1 MTNQAMTNQAMT
13 NQANVCLT
21 FDAACD
27 AAIEME
33 TQIYR
38 NLLEATRIVKDKA
51 ANEILQDAASV
62 RLGIKQKLELSALKG
77 GIDEQEVKGAVPIM
91 NLAHSIRC
99 CDLHQINANADNRKA
114 FAYAIQMSKNA
125 LEYYRRISEQ
135 CSGAPMAE
143 LFKVLGDDQTRYLQQ
158 LEDTYEEHFL
168 PEG

>member
-1 MTNQAMTNQAMT
+1 MTEQNNA
-13 NQANVCLT
+13 CYT

-38 NLLEATRIVKDKA
+38 NFLETIRIVKDKA
-51 ANEILQDAASV
+51 ANEILQEAATV
-62 RLGIKQKLELSALKG
+62 RLCIKQKLERAALKG
-77 GIDEQEVKGAVPIM
+77 RIDEHDVQGAVPIM
-91 NLAHSIRC
+91 NLAQTIRC
-99 CDLHQINANADNRKA
+99 CDLHQIDANADNRKA
-114 FAYAIQMSKNA
+114 LAYAIQLSKNA
-125 LEYYRRISEQ
+125 LEYYRRMSEQ
-135 CSGAPMAE
+135 CSGAPMAK